1 MTPDAVIRNFLR
13 NEKVAEPMQYIHF
26 QAHAQRKWFPVWFYI
41 AQTKATAA
49 QVADDLRSQVATYPS
64 SRDALVGRLVRK
76 ESAFRQSTGKAE
88 ELRAEIVQGEI
99 RAPSTVE
106 QDVVFA
112 GAVQSLP
119 VTVKAKDAEIIRKL
133 LLGCLD
139 RAQKGDSRSSNRRGS
154 IYRAAC
160 RLDEILYAKS

>member
-1 MTPDAVIRNFLR
+1 VRLD
-13 NEKVAEPMQYIHF
+13 F

-41 AQTKATAA
+41 AQTKSTAA

-76 ESAFRQSTGKAE
+76 ELAFRQSTGKAE
-88 ELRAEIVQGEI
+88 ELRAEIVKGEI
-99 RAPSTVE
+99 KTPSTVE

-119 VTVKAKDAEIIRKL
+119 ITVKAKDTEIIRKL

-139 RAQKGDSRSSNRRGS
+139 RAQEGDSRSSNRRGS
-154 IYRAAC
+154 ICRAAC
-160 RLDEILYAKS
+160 RLDEIMHTKS